1 MAIKKTGSKKTKK
14 QGASQK
20 DSQQKSTKKPGGPQ
34 KKGPSKPKATHI
46 LERKTIEILWRD
58 EKRIITPFTKDDP
71 DSLQPGDVLIT
82 TSIEYA
88 TKDQPLIVRIEGEP
102 LLKPKDMP
110 AGRPGG
116 APNRKPKP

>member
-1 MAIKKTGSKKTKK
+1 MAIEKTGSKNPQKK
-14 QGASQK
+14 GASQK
-20 DSQQKSTKKPGGPQ
+20 DLQQKSTKKPGGPQ
-34 KKGPSKPKATHI
+34 RKGPSKPKATHI

-71 DSLQPGDVLIT
+71 DSLQSGDVLIT

-88 TKDQPLIVRIEGEP
+88 TKDQPLIVRIKGEP
-102 LLKPKDMP
+102 LPKDKP
-110 AGRPGG
+110 EEKPGG